1 MGRHMEESHW
11 SYKSMS
17 IYVHFHLMKTTL
29 IFMIYVLEKLFSK
42 QTNNNNKARHD
53 NLVNSI
59 MSLLARFHKLATKV
73 L

>member
-1 MGRHMEESHW
+1 
-11 SYKSMS
+11 
-17 IYVHFHLMKTTL
+17 MKTTL

-42 QTNNNNKARHD
+42 QTNNKNKARHD